1 MRDRPCL
8 ELGFNGWFRNI
19 RVSEVTDEVLLIVF
33 PGSSIS
39 KFRTVSAY
47 LFRRCDATIVHFVNN
62 GTAALTD
69 VSEMRFDLLSQDLLI
84 VSFYQVLEARWS
96 ILQARSFEILKYHE
110 GSQAPLRALNL
121 VKDVTQMLI
130 RNLLLHAGLLIIS
143 SLLAIW

>member
-1 MRDRPCL
+1 
-8 ELGFNGWFRNI
+8 
-19 RVSEVTDEVLLIVF
+19 
-33 PGSSIS
+33 
-39 KFRTVSAY
+39 
-47 LFRRCDATIVHFVNN
+47 
-62 GTAALTD
+62 
-69 VSEMRFDLLSQDLLI
+69 MRFDLLSQDLLI